1 MRGGPS
7 ARRGVQRAR
16 FQLTVYAALAM
27 DPAAC
32 ETCRRPKVACVCDKI
47 VRHETR
53 RQVLVLQHFQE
64 QDALLGSAQILAAS
78 LPRAKIVV
86 GLSWRNLGH
95 ALGDE
100 QVDARRWGVLF
111 PDRDAPGNR
120 VTARDGSTIGPSSLE
135 GIVTLDGTWS
145 KAKTLWWRNPWLS
158 KLNRINLRPAAPSIY
173 GRLRS
178 EPRREFVSTL
188 ESVAAALTLC
198 GEPPEIE
205 ADLSRV
211 FRTLVQ
217 RARDA
222 RLVPQKTR
230 KRSRPAQGKD

>member
-1 MRGGPS
+1 MD
-7 ARRGVQRAR
+7 
-16 FQLTVYAALAM
+16 AAT
-27 DPAAC
+27 C
-32 ETCRRPKVACVCDKI
+32 ETCHRPKVACVCDKI

-53 RQVLVLQHFQE
+53 RRVLVLQHFQE

-78 LPRAKIVV
+78 LPQAKVVV

-100 QVDARRWGVLF
+100 RVDPRRWAVLF
-111 PDRDAPGNR
+111 PDRDARGNR
-120 VTARDGSTIGPSSLE
+120 VTARDGTTLKASSLE
-135 GIVTLDGTWS
+135 GIVALDGTWS

-158 KLNRINLRPAAPSIY
+158 KLNRISLQPAAPSIY
-173 GRLRS
+173 GRLRT

-198 GEPPEIE
+198 GEPAEIE
-205 ADLSRV
+205 ADLSRA

-217 RARDA
+217 RVRDA

-230 KRSRPAQGKD
+230 NRRRPAQSKQGPP